1 MKQLKDIDVFLI
13 GGQSNAV
20 GCTKISTLP
29 PDFVPETFERA
40 MLYQEGNFGPE
51 YYGKWVEGIHL
62 GMGCNSSEMGIEYG
76 IASVLNEAYAE
87 QFALLRYAMGGSSL
101 IVDWYPRTLWEFE
114 PSHFIAH
121 RGYCYRA
128 WSETVT
134 KGLNRL
140 IEAGYRPHVKAFV
153 WMQGEADSDL
163 QHGAVRYQENLR
175 ALVDCVRAELRDP
188 QLPVVIGEIATETSK
203 HPWSDMVRAAQRQ
216 VAEEDENIYLVTT
229 KDIPIGTDG
238 AHFDGIS
245 DLRLGKRF
253 GEVLKTIA
261 KETMR

>member
-29 PDFVPETFERA
+29 ADFVGETFEHA

-51 YYGKWVEGIHL
+51 YYGKWVNGIHL

-76 IASVLNEAYAE
+76 IASVLNEVYADK
-87 QFALLRYAMGGSSL
+87 FALLRYAMGGSSL

-114 PSHFIAH
+114 PSHFMAH
-121 RGYCYRA
+121 RGYCYRV
-128 WSETVT
+128 WSETVA

-140 IEAGYRPHVKAFV
+140 IEAGYRPHVKAMV
-153 WMQGEADSDL
+153 WMQGEADADME
-163 QHGAVRYQENLR
+163 HAAIRYANNLR
-175 ALVDCVRAELRDP
+175 ALVDCVRAELRDD
-188 QLPVVIGEIATETSK
+188 QLPVVIGEIATETEK
-203 HPWSDMVRAAQRQ
+203 HPWSDVVRAAQKQ
-216 VAEEDENIYLVTT
+216 VADEDENIHLVTT
-229 KDIPIGTDG
+229 KDIPIGSDG

-253 GEVLKTIA
+253 GEVLATIA
-261 KETMR
+261 KEATL